1 MKKLKNSVN
10 RIKYI
15 FFLFLFIKCDGSKLN
30 KNFDSCDEIYYLMED
45 QEKSWN
51 SGNIDDF
58 MIPYWKNDSLIFLG
72 KSGVNYGWEKIN
84 NNYKNNYKNTIE
96 MGRLEFNNLICKSLN
111 DTTHIVT
118 GKWSIYR
125 LDSSKNIGGYYTL
138 IWIKKDKDWK
148 IIYDHTS

>member
-15 FFLFLFIKCDGSKLN
+15 FFIFLFIKCDGSKLN

-58 MIPYWKNDSLIFLG
+58 MIPYWKNDSLIFL
-72 KSGVNYGWEKIN
+72 
-84 NNYKNNYKNTIE
+84 
-96 MGRLEFNNLICKSLN
+96 
-111 DTTHIVT
+111 
-118 GKWSIYR
+118 
-125 LDSSKNIGGYYTL
+125 
-138 IWIKKDKDWK
+138 
-148 IIYDHTS
+148 

>member
-1 MKKLKNSVN
+1 
-10 RIKYI
+10 
-15 FFLFLFIKCDGSKLN
+15 
-30 KNFDSCDEIYYLMED
+30 MED

-84 NNYKNNYKNTIE
+84 NNYKKNYKNTNE

-111 DTTHIVT
+111 DTTHIAT